1 MQSVTHQWR
10 YINKLVLAVIIH
22 GQSWG
27 WCWRLWG
34 RNKRQV
40 IDVLCQMLCE
50 GDTLRQSCSYCYLI
64 KRVYVCESKDKRLL
78 KQVCVSTCWWCV
90 IIHYLQAC
98 CWLSAESKSQ
108 SHLDW
113 ASYRNITLIATAVA
127 QPVRPMR
134 DMRILYLIFDLNQ
147 TIWLHVLCAYTVY
160 LYCPKSFV
168 YFYVT

>member
-1 MQSVTHQWR
+1 MCSVKCFAREIHR
-10 YINKLVLAVIIH
+10 DSRAVT
-22 GQSWG
+22 
-27 WCWRLWG
+27 
-34 RNKRQV
+34 V
-40 IDVLCQMLCE
+40 IL
-50 GDTLRQSCSYCYLI
+50 

-113 ASYRNITLIATAVA
+113 ASYRNITLITTAAMA

-147 TIWLHVLCAYTVY
+147 TKWLHAMHMYCMLI
-160 LYCPKSFV
+160 LYKIDLDSI
-168 YFYVT
+168 